1 LRPGMA
7 SVLNENRFMRGRG
20 RRRLT
25 ASTATTPG
33 AWRPPRPPRPLRR
46 PVESL
51 QDRAFGAA
59 QCGADR
65 CCDRPS
71 VRSSARR
78 APSLRYARL
87 HAGRCVWKCLQQ
99 IRAAGPITCAGPP
112 PGRLPPRHG
121 ELHAPPRRAAAAP
134 APLAC
139 GPAASSV
146 QNDMHR
152 PPSRIRYEMD
162 ARRCIAAT
170 TEPCACRPPPSRG
183 SAPSARSPR
192 TSTSSPARGGGG
204 GRWLLHALRA
214 HPNAPCR
221 VDPPWETLRVPQGPG
236 RARTFRRFTNSE
248 PEIHR
253 VDPESG
259 QL

>member
-1 LRPGMA
+1 
-7 SVLNENRFMRGRG
+7 MRGRG

-25 ASTATTPG
+25 ASTATAPG
-33 AWRPPRPPRPLRR
+33 ARRPPRPPRPLRR

-51 QDRAFGAA
+51 QDRAFGAV

-71 VRSSARR
+71 VGSSARR
-78 APSLRYARL
+78 APSLRHARL
-87 HAGRCVWKCLQQ
+87 HAGRCVWKRLQQ

-121 ELHAPPRRAAAAP
+121 ELHGPARRAAAAP

-146 QNDMHR
+146 QNDRHR
-152 PPSRIRYEMD
+152 PPSRIRYEVD
-162 ARRCIAAT
+162 ARRCSAAT

-192 TSTSSPARGGGG
+192 TSTSSPAREGRGEGGGPLAVTRSARPSKRAAQSRSTVVNAKG
-204 GRWLLHALRA
+204 ASTPREGPDIPQVHELR
-214 HPNAPCR
+214 
-221 VDPPWETLRVPQGPG
+221 T
-236 RARTFRRFTNSE
+236 
-248 PEIHR
+248 
-253 VDPESG
+253 
-259 QL
+259 